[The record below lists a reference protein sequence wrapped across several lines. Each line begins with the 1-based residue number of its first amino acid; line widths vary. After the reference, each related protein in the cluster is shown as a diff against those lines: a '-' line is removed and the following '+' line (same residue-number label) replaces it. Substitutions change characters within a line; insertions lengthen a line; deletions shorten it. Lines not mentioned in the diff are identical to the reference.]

1 MGRLPEDVKQ
11 ICVWLARGYNRRL
24 AKTQAVQYAG
34 GGRSAA
40 KKKEWEQ
47 RRLEAVEQALVA
59 AAGGIEADEVR
70 AALRRAIMLNVE
82 SGHRYPYEKL
92 GLDGISRSDS
102 YRRKTLFL
110 QGIATY
116 LGLM

>member
-11 ICVWLARGYNRRL
+11 ICVWLARGYDRRL
-24 AKTQAVQYAG
+24 AKAQAVQRAG
-34 GGRSAA
+34 GRPAA
-40 KKKEWEQ
+40 KKREWEQ
-47 RRLEAVEQALVA
+47 RRLEAVEQALVV
-59 AAGGIEADEVR
+59 AAGGIEADNVR

-92 GLDGISRSDS
+92 GLDGISRSDF